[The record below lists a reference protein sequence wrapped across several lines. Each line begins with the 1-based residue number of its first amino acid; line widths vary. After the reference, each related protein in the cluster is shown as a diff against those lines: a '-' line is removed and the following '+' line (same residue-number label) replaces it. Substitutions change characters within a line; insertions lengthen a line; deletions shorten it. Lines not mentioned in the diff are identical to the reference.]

1 MIDRDLLLLKVK
13 RANTTYDAIA
23 EELGM
28 DRSTWYRQI
37 REGSISVATMHELV
51 RILHLTADDIIQ
63 IFFANLV
70 ALAQH

>member
-13 RANTTYDAIA
+13 RANTTYEAIA
-23 EELGM
+23 KELGM

-37 REGSISVATMHELV
+37 REGSISVATMQELV

-63 IFFANLV
+63 IFFASLV
-70 ALAQH
+70 ASVQQ

>member
-23 EELGM
+23 KELGM

-37 REGSISVATMHELV
+37 REGSISVATMQELA

-63 IFFANLV
+63 IFFASLV
-70 ALAQH
+70 APVQQ

>member
-13 RANTTYDAIA
+13 RANTTYEAIA
-23 EELGM
+23 KELGM

-37 REGSISVATMHELV
+37 REGSISVATMQELV

-70 ALAQH
+70 ALTQH

>member
-13 RANTTYDAIA
+13 RANTTYEAIA
-23 EELGM
+23 KELGM

-37 REGSISVATMHELV
+37 REGSISVATMQELV

-70 ALAQH
+70 ALAQQ

>member
-13 RANTTYDAIA
+13 RANTTYEAIA
-23 EELGM
+23 KELGM

-37 REGSISVATMHELV
+37 REGSISVATMQELV

-63 IFFANLV
+63 IFFASLV
-70 ALAQH
+70 APVQQ